1 VWVGEIVS
9 CWKNRELSFY
19 SAT

>member
-1 VWVGEIVS
+1 VGEIVS